1 MARHAAYNSRQPPRT
16 EGVCGEFCRHLPI
29 LQCLGTRRRIIPKRF
44 TMRGEPPLAAP
55 ELARPGTIQP
65 ARRTAR
71 GTIGPL
77 GVGEQ
82 RRSDMA
88 ARVTVVGSINMDLV
102 VSTERLPSP
111 GETILGSDFQR
122 FGGGKGANQALAAA
136 RMGASVTLIGKVGT
150 DEAGRALVDELG
162 RGGVETSLIGRAD
175 GPTGTAVITVDSQ
188 GTNTIVVVP
197 GANAALTRDDAEAA
211 REVIAASDVVLLQLE
226 VPIETVVVSAA
237 TARAAG
243 VAVFLNPSPV
253 QPLPPEIFDGLAYLV
268 VNETELAALTDDT
281 GDPSRLLAQGVQR
294 IVLTLGEQGARLID
308 ADGSRDV
315 APFSVPSIDTTA
327 AGDAFLGALAATLT
341 ERGLDAALETA
352 SAAGALATT
361 RMGAQPSLP
370 TVQEVDDFLR
380 GRQG

>member
-150 DEAGRALVDELG
+150 DEPGQALVDDLLQAG
-162 RGGVETSLIGRAD
+162 IDVSRIGRSA
-175 GPTGTAVITVDSQ
+175 GPTGTAVITVDAN

-197 GANAALTRDDAEAA
+197 AANATLTPDDVEAA
-211 REVIAASDVVLLQLE
+211 RDVISGSDAILMQLE
-226 VPIETVVVSAA
+226 VPLETVVAA
-237 TARAAG
+237 AAIARDAG
-243 VAVFLNPSPV
+243 V
-253 QPLPPEIFDGLAYLV
+253 
-268 VNETELAALTDDT
+268 
-281 GDPSRLLAQGVQR
+281 
-294 IVLTLGEQGARLID
+294 
-308 ADGSRDV
+308 
-315 APFSVPSIDTTA
+315 
-327 AGDAFLGALAATLT
+327 
-341 ERGLDAALETA
+341 
-352 SAAGALATT
+352 
-361 RMGAQPSLP
+361 
-370 TVQEVDDFLR
+370 TV
-380 GRQG
+380 